1 MAENKTEIQKKE
13 AETVEQIE
21 RTRSV
26 KVFCPAVDILETK
39 NEINL
44 IADMPGVDKES
55 IDITIEKDVLS
66 LSANVKSNAP
76 EGFSLDYIEYEVGD
90 YQRQFTLSDAI
101 DQKKIKAQY
110 KNGVLTLKLPK
121 AEPVKPKTIKIEAE

>member
-1 MAENKTEIQKKE
+1 MVENKTEIQKKE

-39 NEINL
+39 DEINL
-44 IADMPGVDKES
+44 IADMPGVDKQS

-66 LSANVKSNAP
+66 LSANVKSNTP

-110 KNGVLTLKLPK
+110 KDGVLTLKLPK

>member
-44 IADMPGVDKES
+44 IADMPGIDKES